1 MSEVTVALRYA
12 KALIDLAQEQNALE
26 EVKNDMIL
34 FYKTVKGSPELNAVL
49 ANPIISH
56 SKKVHILADI
66 FGTRMS
72 KVSVALLNI
81 MVNKGRGAILYDT
94 AHEFIG
100 LYDVKNHITYAKV
113 VSASVLSDTN
123 KKELLSQI
131 QTAIGGTIKLHTEV
145 DKALI
150 GGFVLTIGDR
160 RVDTSVLSSL
170 KKLKKEFAQ
179 VATK

>member
-12 KALIDLAQEQNALE
+12 KALIDLAKEQKVLE

-49 ANPIISH
+49 ANPIVSH
-56 SKKVHILADI
+56 SKKVNILADI
-66 FGTRMS
+66 FGARVN
-72 KVSVALLNI
+72 KVSIALLNI

-100 LYDVKNHITYAKV
+100 LYDVLHHITYAKV
-113 VSASVLSDTN
+113 TSATALSAANKQDMLNQIQASV
-123 KKELLSQI
+123 
-131 QTAIGGTIKLHTEV
+131 GGTIKLHTEV
-145 DKALI
+145 DASLI
-150 GGFVLTIGDR
+150 GGFVITIGDR
-160 RVDTSVLSSL
+160 RIDTSVASSL
-170 KKLKKEFAQ
+170 KKLKKEFAD